1 MRVPTYDISCN
12 CLKGILMQYDNPHR
26 REYVL
31 YIIEH
36 RIIDCL
42 VARSIKKVR
51 QLLVK
56 TSSQLTIG
64 RSNHMENNGY
74 CVVVLRNF
82 RCSFP
87 SHKGGSAFHAG
98 AVVHIKRY
106 DAWCNFWTGQCVQV
120 QTWSDQCV
128 KRFYSSHQLRTVRIH
143 YSCGNCVLVCH
154 VFGR

>member
-1 MRVPTYDISCN
+1 MRVPTHDISCN
-12 CLKGILMQYDNPHR
+12 CLKGILMQYDNSHH

-64 RSNHMENNGY
+64 RSNHMESNGY

-87 SHKGGSAFHAG
+87 SHKGGSTFYAG
-98 AVVHIKRY
+98 AVV
-106 DAWCNFWTGQCVQV
+106 
-120 QTWSDQCV
+120 
-128 KRFYSSHQLRTVRIH
+128 RTKG
-143 YSCGNCVLVCH
+143 YNA
-154 VFGR
+154 